1 MTNAIHVPR
10 ALQSF
15 MSGQDES
22 IPGPESPIEEKLIFL
37 QSNMV
42 SFVKQYQLPI
52 IEVSLVVSKYLRILT
67 DSLVE
72 KANMYDEK
80 IPDNLLESNPID
92 AESVEP
98 IFLDFPL
105 ESLVNKV
112 DQDRMDIFDTI
123 LRTSINRT
131 ELPFPQAIALLRDW
145 EVIVRTQLSR
155 ATSPGHLFSPLDIPE
170 GF

>member
-1 MTNAIHVPR
+1 
-10 ALQSF
+10 

-22 IPGPESPIEEKLIFL
+22 IPGPESPTEEKLIFL

-105 ESLVNKV
+105 ESLITKV

-123 LRTSINRT
+123 LKTSINRT
-131 ELPFPQAIALLRDW
+131 ELSFPQAIALLRDW
-145 EVIVRTQLSR
+145 EVIARTQLSR